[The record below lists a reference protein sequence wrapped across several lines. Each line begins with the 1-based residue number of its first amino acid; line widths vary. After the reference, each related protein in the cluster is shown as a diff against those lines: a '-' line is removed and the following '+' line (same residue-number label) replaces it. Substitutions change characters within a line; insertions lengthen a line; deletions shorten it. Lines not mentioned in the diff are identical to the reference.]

1 MYLLV
6 SSLGVLP
13 LELNKLL
20 IIVVVLSMALTP
32 LLNEVGRR
40 AAEFIED
47 KFDTEDVSSVYYEYG
62 CAKFSCF
69 EYLLVHIRCEFTNYM
84 LRCSRIFK
92 ITWTILGSSMHIVTL
107 YWLIYWFFVTSA
119 NVPKVKSEYA
129 RKLLRWTSMLEN
141 LLWLLDSDKWVR
153 YFSYLEEKQQFF
165 FFGFEET

>member
-1 MYLLV
+1 
-6 SSLGVLP
+6 
-13 LELNKLL
+13 
-20 IIVVVLSMALTP
+20 
-32 LLNEVGRR
+32 
-40 AAEFIED
+40 
-47 KFDTEDVSSVYYEYG
+47 
-62 CAKFSCF
+62 
-69 EYLLVHIRCEFTNYM
+69 LLVHIRCEFTNYM

-165 FFGFEET
+165 FFLVSKRRIILTALKLP